1 MMNNFWAIIPA
12 RYGSTRFTG
21 KPLAEIKGLPMI
33 IHVLNNVSKSKIKN
47 IYVATDDTRIYD
59 VVNNYGYNAIITD
72 VNHKNGTERV
82 NEAAN
87 ILNIPDNDFIINIQG
102 DEPFIASKLID
113 DLMDFVCNKN
123 IDLATAATHFDNFD
137 ELFSPN
143 NIKITTDLKGKA
155 LYFSRSIIP
164 YNRDLD
170 CKEWLDSYPY
180 KKHIGI
186 YVYKKIILNELNKL
200 HPTLLE
206 ETEKLEQLRWL
217 DNGYAIY
224 VMDTDYRSI
233 SVDTPEDL
241 EAINNLIV

>member
-1 MMNNFWAIIPA
+1 MNNFWAIIPA
-12 RYGSTRFTG
+12 RYGSTRFIG
-21 KPLAEIKGLPMI
+21 KPLAEIEGLPMI

-47 IYVATDDTRIYD
+47 IYVATDDNRIYD
-59 VVNNYGYNAIITD
+59 VVNNYGYKAIITD
-72 VNHKNGTERV
+72 VNHRNGTERV
-82 NEAAN
+82 NEAAS
-87 ILNIPDNDFIINIQG
+87 IINIPDNDFIINIQG
-102 DEPFIASKLID
+102 DEPSISPNLID
-113 DLMDFVCNKN
+113 ELIDFINDKN
-123 IDLATAATHFDNFD
+123 INLATAATYFDNFN

-143 NIKITTDLKGKA
+143 NIKITTDINGKA

-164 YNRDLD
+164 YNRNVD
-170 CKEWLDSYPY
+170 CKEWLDAYPY

-186 YVYKKIILNELNKL
+186 YVYKKFILNELNKL

-217 DNGYAIY
+217 DNGYSIY

-241 EAINNLIV
+241 ETIKKFIV